1 MPTTYINDPS
11 HPFHMQVSEPIEAV
25 IDGYLQKGYRLD
37 FTESFEVYGL
47 WGCRPAEH
55 LRAQVH
61 DGHHFIALSDLPF
74 HRHPEMEPPHE
85 GETAT
90 YDNVLR
96 KNHGLD

>member
-1 MPTTYINDPS
+1 MPTTYINDSS
-11 HPFHMQVSEPIEAV
+11 HPFLMQASEPIEAV
-25 IDGYLQKGYRLD
+25 IDGYLQMGYRLD

-47 WGCRPAEH
+47 CAEH

-74 HRHPEMEPPHE
+74 DRHPEMEPPHE